1 MENLISVIMCTWI
14 ALQCYNMWV
23 DKVQQRQTP
32 GLRATYQ
39 GPGSEEGREVVY
51 IESSGQF
58 EPAVVYGWNM
68 NEKLKIHYSA
78 FLTVPSCSA
87 RVN

>member
-1 MENLISVIMCTWI
+1 MCTWI

-58 EPAVVYGWNM
+58 EPAVVYG
-68 NEKLKIHYSA
+68 
-78 FLTVPSCSA
+78 
-87 RVN
+87 